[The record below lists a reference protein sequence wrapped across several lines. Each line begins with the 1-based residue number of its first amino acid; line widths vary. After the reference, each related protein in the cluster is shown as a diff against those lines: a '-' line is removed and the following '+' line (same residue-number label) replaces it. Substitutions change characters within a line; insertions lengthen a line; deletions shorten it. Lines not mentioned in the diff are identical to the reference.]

1 MMIERKSNSS
11 SATTENVVCF
21 SDLKLTK
28 NEIIQT
34 YSMVG
39 QEFFMQI
46 FLKDI
51 SSIQLHYKS
60 YPILIV
66 FALISLCA
74 IFYDFATAGIILCLV
89 FTTIFFVTRKYL
101 LVITARG
108 GEQMKECVNSK
119 QDVKT
124 FINEITEAKKAVQ

>member
-1 MMIERKSNSS
+1 MLIEKISTSVE
-11 SATTENVVCF
+11 TESIVDF

-34 YSMVG
+34 YSTVG
-39 QEFFMQI
+39 REFFMQI

-74 IFYDFATAGIILCLV
+74 CFYDYATAGIILFLV
-89 FTTIFFVTRKYL
+89 FTTIFFITRKYL
-101 LVITARG
+101 LVITACG
-108 GEQMKECVNSK
+108 GEQMKECVNSN
-119 QDVKT
+119 QDVKS
-124 FINEITEAKKAVQ
+124 FINEITEAKKTVQ